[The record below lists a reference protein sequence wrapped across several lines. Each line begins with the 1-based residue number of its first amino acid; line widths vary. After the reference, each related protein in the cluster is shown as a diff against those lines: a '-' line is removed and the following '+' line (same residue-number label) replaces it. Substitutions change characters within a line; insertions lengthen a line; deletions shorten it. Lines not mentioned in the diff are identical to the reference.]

1 MQKIKQRGKREG
13 GGGGGS
19 LETWKP
25 GLCNSNH
32 LVGAEAQARPGC
44 MEKLLS
50 CLTPFVK
57 QEENIS
63 SV

>member
-1 MQKIKQRGKREG
+1 MHGEG
-13 GGGGGS
+13 GSS

-44 MEKLLS
+44 MEKLS
-50 CLTPFVK
+50 SLTPFVK

>member
-1 MQKIKQRGKREG
+1 MGGVG
-13 GGGGGS
+13 GGGAP
-19 LETWKP
+19 WKP

-32 LVGAEAQARPGC
+32 LVGAKAQARPGC

-50 CLTPFVK
+50 SLTPLVK

-63 SV
+63 SI

>member
-1 MQKIKQRGKREG
+1 MQKIKQRGAG

-44 MEKLLS
+44 MEELLS
-50 CLTPFVK
+50 SLTPFEK

-63 SV
+63 SI